1 MLSRLSYVGS
11 TLPALRRCVLVNPRL
26 MAPVPCFSTV
36 KSTDAAS
43 ASPRTVAVEEK
54 KPHDHS
60 LHFKLERY
68 FAVAMLPLIPA
79 AYFIHGSAMDY
90 ALALALSLHIH
101 WGFKAVV
108 EDYARPIVVGEKFSK
123 IAPNLVYLVSAVLL
137 ASLLHFN
144 YNDVGLTKAF
154 ELVFAL

>member
-1 MLSRLSYVGS
+1 MLSRLTCVGS
-11 TLPALRRCVLVNPRL
+11 TLPALRRCVLLNSRV
-26 MAPVPCFSTV
+26 MAPVPCFSTAT
-36 KSTDAAS
+36 STEAAP
-43 ASPRTVAVEEK
+43 ASPRAFAVDEK

-79 AYFIHGSAMDY
+79 AYFIHGPAMDY

-108 EDYARPIVVGEKFSK
+108 EDYARPIVVGEKFAK
-123 IAPNLVYLVSAVLL
+123 IAPKLVYLVSAVLL

-144 YNDVGLTKAF
+144 YNVVGLTKAF